1 MGKIGGGGGVLNFYA
16 RSVGVW
22 GNGLSLTITPASKAR
37 TQIYELISP
46 TQIKVKNSVGFLA
59 GDVVVLADGDAKK
72 YNRITKVQDNVLEL
86 TGEYD
91 DSVVD
96 TEIVATKLFS
106 TCEFNLMVSYG
117 GIDETY
123 ENVSFNVASSDYLL
137 KRIVKSKLISAEV
150 GEVPEDATPPFASA
164 AGADN
169 ADAESFSFAFTEG
182 SNGTAASLTPADFI
196 GTDEGPGKRTGI
208 QAFVDNSLVS
218 IIAVPGVSDPNVAL
232 KLVEHCENLKSRFA
246 VLDFPKDLSSVE
258 ELLKYRDMFDTSYA
272 SLYHPWLQAFD
283 ALDKKDAFL
292 PPSGAI
298 MGIYARSDSSRNVGK
313 APGNE
318 QVNGVTGLS
327 VAYNDAEQDILN
339 PVGVNLIRS
348 MPGAGI
354 KVWGARTLSNNG
366 LWKYI
371 NVRRVFIF
379 VEESIKA
386 NTNWVVFEPNT
397 EGLWLR
403 VESTIVNFLTS
414 QWRDGVLAGASA
426 AEAFYVRIGHDTM
439 SQDDIDNGRL
449 ICEIGIAPTK
459 PAEFVIF
466 RLTQK
471 TLGA

>member
-1 MGKIGGGGGVLNFYA
+1 
-16 RSVGVW
+16 VGAW
-22 GNGLSLTITPASKAR
+22 GNGINLVATPSSKAR

-46 TQIKVKNSVGFLA
+46 TQIRVKSSVGFVA
-59 GDVVVLADGDAKK
+59 GDVVVLTDGDTKK
-72 YNRITKVQDNVLEL
+72 YNRITKVQDDVLDLASEF
-86 TGEYD
+86 D

-96 TEIVATKLFS
+96 TEIVATKLLS
-106 TCEFNLMVSYG
+106 TCEYSLTVSY
-117 GIDETY
+117 DSTVETY
-123 ENVSFNVASSDYLL
+123 ENVSFNVASADYLL
-137 KRIVKSKLISAEV
+137 KRIVKSKLISAEI
-150 GEVPEDATPPFASA
+150 GEIAEDETPPFTVLV
-164 AGADN
+164 GADN
-169 ADAESFSFAFTEG
+169 ADAESFRFGFTGG

-208 QAFVDNSLVS
+208 QAFVDNSFVS
-218 IIAVPGVSDPNVAL
+218 IIAVPGVTDPNVAL

-246 VLDFPKDLSSVE
+246 VLDFPKELTSVE
-258 ELLKYRDMFDTSYA
+258 ELVKYRDMFDTSYA

-298 MGIYARSDSSRNVGK
+298 MGIYARSDANRNVGK

-327 VAYNDAEQDILN
+327 VSYNDAEQDILN
-339 PVGVNLIRS
+339 PVGINLIRS

-386 NTNWVVFEPNT
+386 NTSWVVFEPNT

-403 VESTIVNFLTS
+403 VESTIANFLTS
-414 QWRDGVLAGASA
+414 QWREGVLAGASA
-426 AEAFYVRIGHDTM
+426 AEAFFVRIGHETM